1 MVNIK
6 LKCSCGAV
14 EGKALGISPNT
25 GSRLVCYCDDCQA
38 FARYLG
44 REKEI
49 LDQYGGTDIFQLPP
63 SRIEISKGKE
73 QLRCMRLAP
82 KGMYRWYTDCCK
94 TPIGNTVSGGMPFV
108 GMIHNFMDNAKSRDT
123 DLGPVLGHVQA
134 KFAKGTLPPDR
145 NHSGVPL
152 GIILRFLR
160 KILVAKLRG
169 QGQPSPFFDSKGVPV
184 SIPMV
189 LSPEN

>member
-6 LKCSCGAV
+6 LKCSCSAV
-14 EGKALGISPNT
+14 EGKVVGISPNT
-25 GSRLVCYCDDCQA
+25 GTRLVCYCDDCQA

-49 LDQYGGTDIFQLPP
+49 ADQNGGTDIFQLPP

-73 QLRCMRLAP
+73 QLRCMRLTP
-82 KGMYRWYTDCCK
+82 KGMNRWYTDCCK

-123 DLGPVLGHVQA
+123 DLGPVLGHVQT
-134 KFAKGTLPPDR
+134 KFAKGILPRAQSFGSSAGYHLAFPAQNTYSQIAR
-145 NHSGVPL
+145 SGP
-152 GIILRFLR
+152 
-160 KILVAKLRG
+160 A
-169 QGQPSPFFDSKGVPV
+169 
-184 SIPMV
+184 
-189 LSPEN
+189 LSVF